1 MNLKQALKRK
11 NRLVG
16 LIAEEYKKVSQYNSV
31 DDINQRP
38 YAVKEAIQ
46 NWLSLTNE
54 LVELKCKIQLA
65 NVKVNDKIFRLSEL
79 KTQVKLLKMLDCT
92 AGKYY
97 SRWSEDMPLNK
108 VAEIGILERDAMVKG
123 IETQIETIQDELD
136 EWNHVTILP

>member
-54 LVELKCKIQLA
+54 LVELKCKSTSAVLA
-65 NVKVNDKIFRLSEL
+65 LSAL
-79 KTQVKLLKMLDCT
+79 NNGNSVSVYFT

>member
-79 KTQVKLLKMLDCT
+79 KTQVKLLKY
-92 AGKYY
+92 A
-97 SRWSEDMPLNK
+97 S
-108 VAEIGILERDAMVKG
+108 
-123 IETQIETIQDELD
+123 
-136 EWNHVTILP
+136 